1 MLCTWNGYSTATA
14 SWQLAAEKALHH
26 RQRSLGF
33 LRIVD
38 HLLYAAAAA
47 TVACV
52 LTSLLD

>member
-1 MLCTWNGYSTATA
+1 MLCTWDRHRSATA
-14 SWQLAAEKALHH
+14 SWQRAAERALQH

-38 HLLYAAAAA
+38 HLLYAAAAV

>member
-1 MLCTWNGYSTATA
+1 MLCTWDRYSSATA
-14 SWQLAAEKALHH
+14 SWQRAAEKALQH